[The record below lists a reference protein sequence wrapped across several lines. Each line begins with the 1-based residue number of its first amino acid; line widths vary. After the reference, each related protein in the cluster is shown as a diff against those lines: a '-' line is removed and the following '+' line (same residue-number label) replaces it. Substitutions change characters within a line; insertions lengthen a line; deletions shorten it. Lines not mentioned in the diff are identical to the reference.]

1 LPETIQQPVGT
12 IGKYALSVNALA
24 HRLQHLMLA
33 CGLFLLSPPE
43 LVELPTAWKPNLP
56 RCKRRKA
63 NSLLHPPVSQQHSQ
77 ASATTS
83 RRQQAQH
90 EQGQQQQ
97 DRPQTITMSQPKAS
111 EFREH
116 LD

>member
-1 LPETIQQPVGT
+1 
-12 IGKYALSVNALA
+12 
-24 HRLQHLMLA
+24 
-33 CGLFLLSPPE
+33 
-43 LVELPTAWKPNLP
+43 
-56 RCKRRKA
+56 
-63 NSLLHPPVSQQHSQ
+63 LHPPVSQQHSQ

-83 RRQQAQH
+83 RRQQAQQ

-97 DRPQTITMSQPKAS
+97 DRPQTITMSQPPAS